1 MAEVTKEE
9 TLKKIEELVSEMKD
23 KAFNA
28 YFFVIDTKGSPDG
41 SVQYTYDIAYGL
53 YTLGY
58 KVTKLRREKYANLDL
73 KGLLPGEYR
82 PLTVKEV
89 KILYSLCKK
98 K

>member
-1 MAEVTKEE
+1 MFE
-9 TLKKIEELVSEMKD
+9 S
-23 KAFNA
+23 
-28 YFFVIDTKGSPDG
+28 
-41 SVQYTYDIAYGL
+41 
-53 YTLGY
+53 LGY

-98 K
+98 G